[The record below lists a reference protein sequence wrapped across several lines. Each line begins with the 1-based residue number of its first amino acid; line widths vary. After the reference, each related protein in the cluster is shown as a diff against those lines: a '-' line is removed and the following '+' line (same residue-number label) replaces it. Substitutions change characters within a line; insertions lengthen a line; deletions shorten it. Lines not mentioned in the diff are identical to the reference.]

1 MGFLERGIKGDETD
15 TSADLE
21 EQYERLFPKI
31 GRDFVYREDLEGL
44 LTKIIQ
50 ILDPTGVFGL
60 SLDDSA
66 AKSKAHEY
74 KRVLDKGK
82 DGTKIYNDL
91 IKLDEDE

>member
-1 MGFLERGIKGDETD
+1 MGFLERGIKGEEVGGD
-15 TSADLE
+15 SDLE

-44 LTKIIQ
+44 LTKIIE
-50 ILDPTGVFGL
+50 ILDPTGIFGL

-74 KRVLDKGK
+74 KKVLDKGK
-82 DGTKIYNDL
+82 DGSKIYKDL
-91 IKLDEDE
+91 IKLEEKD